1 VGFLL
6 ELDLRVK
13 TLFLGLQLFDLY
25 ITDLQLIAHGLILVM
40 ELIDLLLFLLDYQTN
55 LLNFQLLVTEQL
67 SLLGYQSIRLLEFIL
82 VFAFGFFVVSDDLDE
97 LLVLVLQILQLQFV
111 GVGVVGVY
119 LPLQVEYLV
128 FLLFQL
134 LAGQV
139 IFLVQALQF
148 LQVLSAG
155 VLDVQEFFVYV
166 FYFFQVG
173 L

>member
-1 VGFLL
+1 MLSKHSFVGVHF
-6 ELDLRVK
+6 
-13 TLFLGLQLFDLY
+13 
-25 ITDLQLIAHGLILVM
+25 
-40 ELIDLLLFLLDYQTN
+40 
-55 LLNFQLLVTEQL
+55 
-67 SLLGYQSIRLLEFIL
+67 SIRFWFLRR
-82 VFAFGFFVVSDDLDE
+82 VGWFGWAVGTGFTDSATSFQYFNQ
-97 LLVLVLQILQLQFV
+97 QIYMRVQFV

-173 L
+173 LWMNFKLSLFLRLFKQYLNDTINIHFQKFNKNLS

>member
-1 VGFLL
+1 M
-6 ELDLRVK
+6 RV
-13 TLFLGLQLFDLY
+13 
-25 ITDLQLIAHGLILVM
+25 
-40 ELIDLLLFLLDYQTN
+40 
-55 LLNFQLLVTEQL
+55 
-67 SLLGYQSIRLLEFIL
+67 
-82 VFAFGFFVVSDDLDE
+82 
-97 LLVLVLQILQLQFV
+97 QFV